1 MKLLRRGGVGLVFLL
16 GLLSRI
22 DPAVAED
29 MTTNIQTARM
39 TVMEINKDARQIVCV
54 NSQGRVH
61 VHKVTNEVVVI
72 TDDKKTTDLASLST
86 GDVIKAELRS
96 GQIQKIVVLRHAW
109 HETTGQEQ

>member
-61 VHKVTNEVVVI
+61 VHKVTNEAVVI